1 MIELGAITKMTIF
14 GFRQPSRHYAHQLLA
29 EYVRILEKVRE
40 MRNLA
45 PFQIEFGNSVP
56 IWF

>member
-1 MIELGAITKMTIF
+1 LILADHGKSVIAVGA
-14 GFRQPSRHYAHQLLA
+14 RHYAHKLLA

-56 IWF
+56 I